1 MKYFDTPVEEQETT
15 INICYEDETVQIY
28 SNRVDV
34 IKNLTHNIG
43 KPTKRDKRGKT
54 YWLGATWEIPFSDRN
69 GLRCRIF
76 SLCGPVR
83 RPPSGDARPGPYPR
97 RRWPE
102 YHGSFAGILRL
113 HSS

>member
-43 KPTKRDKRGKT
+43 KPTKRDKKGKT
-54 YWLGATWEIPFSDRN
+54 YWLGATWEIPFSEVTTIKN
-69 GLRCRIF
+69 ILNKEIF
-76 SLCGPVR
+76 IDKNFKAQKKETENKDGF
-83 RPPSGDARPGPYPR
+83 
-97 RRWPE
+97 E
-102 YHGSFAGILRL
+102 QIIINI
-113 HSS
+113 